1 MWWEKEKNMTNPFG
15 DFDTIT
21 YKLENSMVTKAR
33 KNVTFRWWEKVV
45 FAVRMNL
52 RRITLKVEHLKP
64 PSRSFYDCN
73 AMIIKRKRTDSGT
86 KASKADFGQ
95 IGKFSF
101 YENWNVSRSEMQ
113 LKVPWHLQP
122 QLKKKIQVPTI
133 PIEESRQLWM
143 LLFLNTLMKKCP

>member
-1 MWWEKEKNMTNPFG
+1 MIGNRKVYVMGKRKENPFG

-21 YKLENSMVTKAR
+21 YKLRNLIVTKAR

-45 FAVRMNL
+45 FAVRMSL

-101 YENWNVSRSEMQ
+101 YEN
-113 LKVPWHLQP
+113 
-122 QLKKKIQVPTI
+122 
-133 PIEESRQLWM
+133 
-143 LLFLNTLMKKCP
+143 

>member
-1 MWWEKEKNMTNPFG
+1 MTNPFG

-21 YKLENSMVTKAR
+21 YKLKNSIVTKAR

-45 FAVRMNL
+45 FAVRMSL

-101 YENWNVSRSEMQ
+101 YEN
-113 LKVPWHLQP
+113 
-122 QLKKKIQVPTI
+122 
-133 PIEESRQLWM
+133 
-143 LLFLNTLMKKCP
+143 